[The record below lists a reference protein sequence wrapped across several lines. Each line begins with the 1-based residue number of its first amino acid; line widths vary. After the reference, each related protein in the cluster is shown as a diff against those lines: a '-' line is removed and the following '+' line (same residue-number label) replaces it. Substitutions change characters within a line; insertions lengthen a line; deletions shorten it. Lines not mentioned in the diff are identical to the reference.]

1 MKRLFALS
9 LMLTASLASATPE
22 DDAKAVVQKSLIA
35 PLRAKEEKH
44 SRFSRARL
52 PAQVRRVRMLDS
64 EPKKDSQGSEFLT
77 FAVDAKHGFGELD
90 DDGEVKADAWRKD
103 VITGCVYPESGEVFV
118 KKGEKLFGAGLLLGK
133 KTSAAAEHVCKAGGE
148 QVAAK

>member
-22 DDAKAVVQKSLIA
+22 DDAKAVVQKNLIA
-35 PLRAKEEKH
+35 PLRAKEERH

-64 EPKKDSQGSEFLT
+64 EPQKDSQGLEFLT
-77 FAVDAKHGFGELD
+77 FTVDAKHGYGELD
-90 DDGEVKADAWRKD
+90 DDGEVKADSWRKD
-103 VITGCVYPESGEVFV
+103 VITGCVYPQSGEVFV